1 VLNHPDKKLILLFNK
16 VNAAQP
22 EIIAACQN
30 NWQDGIY
37 ISAKQKDISS
47 LTNALTEF
55 VTIGLLSK
63 TKNVVSN
70 TRHQEA
76 LLKTLNT
83 LNDVNTA
90 MENKISGDF
99 LAIDI
104 RQALHYL
111 GTITGEITTDD
122 LLENIFSKFC
132 LGK

>member
-1 VLNHPDKKLILLFNK
+1 VFWSFLWRAVLNHPDKKLILLFNK
-16 VNAAQP
+16 VDAAQP

-37 ISAKQKDISS
+37 ISAKQKYISS

-70 TRHQEA
+70 ARNQEA
-76 LLKTLNT
+76 LLKTFNT

-99 LAIDI
+99 LAVDI
-104 RQALHYL
+104 RQELHYCR
-111 GTITGEITTDD
+111 
-122 LLENIFSKFC
+122 NHNR
-132 LGK
+132 

>member
-16 VNAAQP
+16 VDAAQP

-37 ISAKQKDISS
+37 ISAKQKYISS

-63 TKNVVSN
+63 TKNVLSN
-70 TRHQEA
+70 ARNQEA
-76 LLKTLNT
+76 LLKTFNT

-99 LAIDI
+99 LAVDI
-104 RQALHYL
+104 RQELHYCR
-111 GTITGEITTDD
+111 
-122 LLENIFSKFC
+122 NHNR
-132 LGK
+132 